1 MITIGIPFY
10 NDEHFLDFAIQSV
23 FNQTYTDWKLILI
36 SDGGTDNSLSIA
48 RKYEDDPRVT
58 IISDGENRKLPFR
71 LNQIAQL
78 STTKYLARMD
88 ADDIMHPE
96 RIEKQ
101 LDILEKNPD
110 IDVLGTNA
118 FSIDD
123 TNNIQGLRMKIGEEG
138 YQLIDARS
146 FIHPSIM
153 AKTKWFRDNPYDDKA
168 VRCEDAE
175 LWIRTYNVNI
185 FKVYTKPLLFY
196 REISAGFYKKYL
208 TSTYGLKYIAS
219 KLYKKNKVEGLKY
232 FFNGFVRY
240 KITGSIYYL
249 FSIANLEHALISKRN
264 IGDIESFEEGNN
276 LLNKMLQEN

>member
-1 MITIGIPFY
+1 MITIGVPFY
-10 NDEHFLDFAIQSV
+10 NDEKYLDYAIKSI
-23 FNQTYTDWKLILI
+23 FSQTYTDWKLILI
-36 SDGGTDNSLSIA
+36 SDGGIDNSLSIA
-48 RKYEDDPRVT
+48 RKYEGDGRVT
-58 IISDGENRKLPFR
+58 IISDGENRKLPYR

-123 TNNIQGLRMKIGEEG
+123 KNNIQGLRMKIGEEG

-153 AKTKWFRDNPYDDKA
+153 AKTEWFLENPYNLEA
-168 VRCEDAE
+168 IRMEDAE
-175 LWIRTYNVNI
+175 LWYRTRENNV
-185 FKVYTKPLLFY
+185 FKVYTEPLLFY
-196 REISAGFYKKYL
+196 REFDNEYYKKYFNSYKPMFLLANQTNDWFWIKAGIYQL
-208 TSTYGLKYIAS
+208 TVG
-219 KLYKKNKVEGLKY
+219 V
-232 FFNGFVRY
+232 
-240 KITGSIYYL
+240 IYYICYKL
-249 FSIANLEHALISKRN
+249 NLSHKLINRRRHIVSK
-264 IGDIESFEEGNN
+264 EMFEEGK
-276 LLNKMLQEN
+276 LLLDAFNK

>member
-1 MITIGIPFY
+1 MITIGVPFY
-10 NDEHFLDFAIQSV
+10 NDEKYLDYAIKSI
-23 FNQTYTDWKLILI
+23 FSQTYTDWKLILI
-36 SDGGTDNSLSIA
+36 SDGGIDNSLSIA
-48 RKYEDDPRVT
+48 RKYEGDGRVT
-58 IISDGENRKLPFR
+58 IISDGENRKLPYR

-138 YQLIDARS
+138 YQLIDVRS

-153 AKTKWFRDNPYDDKA
+153 AKTEWFLENPYNLQA
-168 VRCEDAE
+168 IRMEDAE
-175 LWIRTYNVNI
+175 LWYRTRENNI
-185 FKVYTKPLLFY
+185 FKVYTEALLFY
-196 REISAGFYKKYL
+196 REFDNKYYKKYFNSCKPMFFLAKETKDWFWVKAGIYQL
-208 TSTYGLKYIAS
+208 TVGL
-219 KLYKKNKVEGLKY
+219 
-232 FFNGFVRY
+232 
-240 KITGSIYYL
+240 IYYIFNKL
-249 FSIANLEHALISKRN
+249 NLSEKLIDRRRHIVSN
-264 IGDIESFEEGNN
+264 EMFENGKT
-276 LLNKMLQEN
+276 LLNALNK

>member
-10 NDEHFLDFAIQSV
+10 NDEHFLDFAIKSV

-48 RKYEDDPRVT
+48 RKYENDPRVT
-58 IISDGENRKLPFR
+58 VISDGENRKLPYR

-101 LDILEKNPD
+101 LEILQKNPD

-118 FSIDD
+118 YSIDD
-123 TNNIQGLRMKIGEEG
+123 VNNIQGVRMNMNNGQFELKSCSG
-138 YQLIDARS
+138 

-153 AKTKWFRDNPYDDKA
+153 GKTQWFKDNPYDEKA
-168 VRCEDAE
+168 IRVEDYE
-175 LWIRTYNVNI
+175 LWQRTKDKSV
-185 FKVYTKPLLFY
+185 FKVWTEPLLYY
-196 REISAGFYKKYL
+196 REFGCNYYKKYL
-208 TSTYGLKYIAS
+208 NSIKSKFYVAKKLSKISIYANTHKTLLVAILYYLASLIGKEDVLIGKRMLTLTNNEIELAS
-219 KLYKKNKVEGLKY
+219 K
-232 FFNGFVRY
+232 
-240 KITGSIYYL
+240 
-249 FSIANLEHALISKRN
+249 NLI
-264 IGDIESFEEGNN
+264 ID
-276 LLNKMLQEN
+276 